1 MVQAQVMDVQHAESL
16 QKNMPL
22 KKLSVLFLSSLHLSF
37 FSYLLG
43 FYFPLKILLG
53 FLCHLHLF
61 CVLLS

>member
-1 MVQAQVMDVQHAESL
+1 L
-16 QKNMPL
+16 
-22 KKLSVLFLSSLHLSF
+22 

-43 FYFPLKILLG
+43 FYCPLKILLG